1 MKSTPRRV
9 TESQIDEF
17 ENLADVKTLHV
28 LERNIPEPINSRD
41 DGEFKGTQTCA
52 DGPMRRLTDAVV
64 CTSLSLYISYRNF
77 SKVLQVVRQVSLLD
91 VQIRWKRL
99 NTSLVPFELL
109 LAWLGHRSNAENVST
124 SLRRS
129 GDAPPAAVPRSP
141 ACLECLKHVKL

>member
-41 DGEFKGTQTCA
+41 DGEFKGAQTCA
-52 DGPMRRLTDAVV
+52 DGAMRRLTDALV
-64 CTSLSLYISYRNF
+64 CTSLPLYISYRNF
-77 SKVLQVVRQVSLLD
+77 SKVLQVARQVSLLD

-99 NTSLVPFELL
+99 SASLVPSELL
-109 LAWLGHRSNAENVST
+109 LARLGHRGNVENVST

-129 GDAPPAAVPRSP
+129 GDAPPQQ
-141 ACLECLKHVKL
+141 LHHVLQLVWNV

>member
-28 LERNIPEPINSRD
+28 LERNIPGPINSRN
-41 DGEFKGTQTCA
+41 DGEFKSMQTCA

-91 VQIRWKRL
+91 VQIRWKHL
-99 NTSLVPFELL
+99 STSLVPFELL
-109 LAWLGHRSNAENVST
+109 LAWLGHRGNVENVST
-124 SLRRS
+124 SLRRC
-129 GDAPPAAVPRSP
+129 GDAPPAAVPHSP